1 MPSLTG
7 SKGFAGLTPIHE
19 AVLLGTPA
27 SVASFLSG
35 SSLHRETNFL
45 GQTPLHLAVR
55 DVEIV
60 RLLVQDGYDMDIPD
74 NHGISPL
81 MYAAGM
87 GKTDVVRFLINQ
99 GADLSIRDKRWKR
112 TFIGYADTRGHWQLI
127 IDALITIQATYPKR
141 FTDYFVCDALMRLI
155 SGTRI
160 MWWSN
165 EWSIYFAK
173 LMALG
178 PDAICNIRFANGKDQ
193 TEDNNF
199 LHFISSYED
208 VDDLAQ
214 HGFNLFNQPNSAGNT
229 AIFSLAGRLDPTL
242 LQSLIDHGTNINHVN
257 HEGRT
262 LLLLLLKQLSYM
274 SHRVFDVMDSIRLCL
289 KSGLDIFL
297 SDRCRC
303 PCSPDGCFL
312 PAAFDITF
320 EGLLWTNAP
329 AFVWALELLS
339 LVEELRGR
347 EDSKKLLLGFL
358 RRAYFDKVGMTH
370 VCCHRGNS
378 IQGHSLLRPERSVAE
393 DDIGEIL
400 EEEEEFIASL
410 EEEMLPLNS
419 ETLECLRSKWMS
431 ILKERH
437 QEQVEEVER
446 TRKQNNYHETPI
458 GVSSSSPNPGC
469 TSDKD
474 RKRSRLIIE
483 TTPSTMYIIQ
493 ALISPS
499 LLA

>member
-1 MPSLTG
+1 MPSLTD
-7 SKGFAGLTPIHE
+7 SKGFAGLTPLHE
-19 AVLLGTPA
+19 IALLKSPTE
-27 SVASFLSG
+27 VASFLPG
-35 SSLHRETNFL
+35 SSLHMETNFL

-60 RLLVQDGYDMDIPD
+60 RLLVQDGYDMDVPD
-74 NHGISPL
+74 SHGISPL

-99 GADLSIRDKRWKR
+99 GADLFIRDTRWKR
-112 TFIGYADTRGHWQLI
+112 TFIGYADARGHWELI
-127 IDALITIQATYPKR
+127 IDALTTIQATYPKR

-160 MWWSN
+160 MWQSN

-173 LMALG
+173 LLALG
-178 PDAICNIRFANGKDQ
+178 RTDTCNISIGNDG

-208 VDDLAQ
+208 VDVLAQ

-274 SHRVFDVMDSIRLCL
+274 SHRAFDVMDSIRLCL

-320 EGLLWTNAP
+320 EGQLWTNAP

-358 RRAYFDKVGMTH
+358 RRAYFDKTGMTH

-378 IQGHSLLRPERSVAE
+378 IQGHSLLQPERSVAE
-393 DDIGEIL
+393 ADIDEIL

-431 ILKERH
+431 MLKERY

-446 TRKQNNYHETPI
+446 TRKQNNHHETPI
-458 GVSSSSPNPGC
+458 GVSSSSPNSGC
-469 TSDKD
+469 PSDKD
-474 RKRSRLIIE
+474 RKRSRLIIG
-483 TTPSTMYIIQ
+483 TTRSTMYIIQ